1 MGGGMGLFVCTLCM
15 FCVLIYVFT
24 SYIVHLGF
32 IFLCKFKKKKI
43 KKKLEN
49 YCLFQFQKLPHFAL
63 FRANIYIFTFGAFSE
78 ANIDALETHPINFDL
93 ERNGSRM
100 MMRS

>member
-1 MGGGMGLFVCTLCM
+1 MCLLHILYILVLF
-15 FCVLIYVFT
+15 FCVNL
-24 SYIVHLGF
+24 
-32 IFLCKFKKKKI
+32 KKKKI

-63 FRANIYIFTFGAFSE
+63 FQANVYIFTFGAFSE

>member
-1 MGGGMGLFVCTLCM
+1 MCLLHILYILVLF
-15 FCVLIYVFT
+15 FCVNL
-24 SYIVHLGF
+24 
-32 IFLCKFKKKKI
+32 KKKKI

-63 FRANIYIFTFGAFSE
+63 FQANIYIFTFEAFSE

>member
-1 MGGGMGLFVCTLCM
+1 MCLLHILYILVLF
-15 FCVLIYVFT
+15 FCVNL
-24 SYIVHLGF
+24 
-32 IFLCKFKKKKI
+32 KKKKI

-63 FRANIYIFTFGAFSE
+63 FQANIYIFTFGAFSE